1 MLHGLIK
8 IKVLLCLYVNKHN
21 TAEDWLYL
29 DNLAIN
35 TQKFEDYHQKYDS
48 KTGISSVILLIH
60 ILKYTLQMK
69 KVKTKT
75 HEKFKNVLKSYW
87 LN

>member
-1 MLHGLIK
+1 MLQALIK

-29 DNLAIN
+29 DNLAISI
-35 TQKFEDYHQKYDS
+35 QKFEDYHQKYDS

-60 ILKYTLQMK
+60 ILKCTLQMK
-69 KVKTKT
+69 NVKTKT
-75 HEKFKNVLKSYW
+75 HEKFKNVIKSYW